1 MNKLIIAL
9 LNAVILYF
17 YSPTAQAL
25 LFWGGLNI
33 DTKIGLSSETIAMI
47 NNLPNN
53 IREQTVLLLQQTL
66 PLIDQRINKLDNIIT
81 QQSIM
86 TVCRADAVKQGSLSE
101 LIGVN
106 GDIIGGL
113 KNKWK
118 KRSGAFTEKTSPLE
132 YAQNYAEYL
141 YQIKIS
147 ICKTESENSMNV
159 MLNDL
164 KTPNDVRWLMWYSLK
179 DKCNNAKD
187 CYSKLNDE
195 TKVFLS
201 ESDERDIS
209 TANVDKNIVNNL
221 LPEKKTFK
229 FFDGFNYQ
237 RYEERMIYLNNL
249 RTNVTLV
256 RVIREQKEKR
266 YAEQESVI
274 STVKKRT
281 ADIESALNSIENKI
295 KSSNNVKELKNILAE
310 LNGYDR
316 AFDEMKS
323 SMVSLNQEF
332 PDVVAERNVI
342 STSLNT
348 VINRKNQ
355 LNKQTISK
363 IEWVY
368 DSLPPRFPF
377 KKSVY

>member
-1 MNKLIIAL
+1 
-9 LNAVILYF
+9 
-17 YSPTAQAL
+17 
-25 LFWGGLNI
+25 
-33 DTKIGLSSETIAMI
+33 
-47 NNLPNN
+47 
-53 IREQTVLLLQQTL
+53 
-66 PLIDQRINKLDNIIT
+66 
-81 QQSIM
+81 
-86 TVCRADAVKQGSLSE
+86 
-101 LIGVN
+101 
-106 GDIIGGL
+106 
-113 KNKWK
+113 
-118 KRSGAFTEKTSPLE
+118 
-132 YAQNYAEYL
+132 
-141 YQIKIS
+141 
-147 ICKTESENSMNV
+147 
-159 MLNDL
+159 
-164 KTPNDVRWLMWYSLK
+164 
-179 DKCNNAKD
+179 
-187 CYSKLNDE
+187 
-195 TKVFLS
+195 S

-274 STVKKRT
+274 SSVKKRT